1 MKWKFE
7 NIDVIFTCNEDDF
20 ERTSNYSR
28 NKLKTDDKII
38 IIIDNAIVHVDGSD
52 STDISTSKHSRNKIN
67 TNDRIIIID
76 GANIDGNDSTDTE
89 SDICESSEDIVDTD
103 KHKPR
108 RKATK
113 VSDMPAVLDDND
125 SIDN

>member
-7 NIDVIFTCNEDDF
+7 NIDIIFTCNEDDF

-28 NKLKTDDKII
+28 NKL
-38 IIIDNAIVHVDGSD
+38 
-52 STDISTSKHSRNKIN
+52 N
-67 TNDRIIIID
+67 TNDKIIIID

-89 SDICESSEDIVDTD
+89 SDILESSEDIVDTD

-108 RKATK
+108 RKAAK
-113 VSDMPAVLDDND
+113 MSDVPSVLDNDD

>member
-7 NIDVIFTCNEDDF
+7 NIDVVFSCNEDDF

-28 NKLKTDDKII
+28 NKLKTDD
-38 IIIDNAIVHVDGSD
+38 
-52 STDISTSKHSRNKIN
+52 
-67 TNDRIIIID
+67 RIIIID
-76 GANIDGNDSTDTE
+76 GANIDGNDSTNIE
-89 SDICESSEDIVDTD
+89 SDICESSEDIVNTD
-103 KHKPR
+103 KQKSR

-113 VSDMPAVLDDND
+113 VSDVPSVLDNDD

>member
-7 NIDVIFTCNEDDF
+7 NIDIIFTCNEDDF

-38 IIIDNAIVHVDGSD
+38 II
-52 STDISTSKHSRNKIN
+52 
-67 TNDRIIIID
+67 D
-76 GANIDGNDSTDTE
+76 GANIDGNDSTDIE
-89 SDICESSEDIVDTD
+89 SDILESSEDIVNTD

-108 RKATK
+108 RKASK
-113 VSDMPAVLDDND
+113 VSDMPSVLDNDD
-125 SIDN
+125 SIID

>member
-7 NIDVIFTCNEDDF
+7 NIDIIFSCHEDDF

-28 NKLKTDDKII
+28 NKLNTNDKII
-38 IIIDNAIVHVDGSD
+38 IIDNPIVHVDGNN
-52 STDISTSKHSRNKIN
+52 STDISTSKYSRNKIN

-76 GANIDGNDSTDTE
+76 GANIDGNDSTNPE
-89 SDICESSEDIVDTD
+89 SDICESSEDIVNID
-103 KHKPR
+103 KQKSR

-113 VSDMPAVLDDND
+113 VSDVPAVLDNDD

>member
-7 NIDVIFTCNEDDF
+7 NIDIVFSCNEDDF

-28 NKLKTDDKII
+28 NKLNTD
-38 IIIDNAIVHVDGSD
+38 
-52 STDISTSKHSRNKIN
+52 
-67 TNDRIIIID
+67 DRIIIID

-89 SDICESSEDIVDTD
+89 SDICESSEDIVNTD
-103 KHKPR
+103 KPKPR

-113 VSDMPAVLDDND
+113 VSDVPSVLDNDD

>member
-7 NIDVIFTCNEDDF
+7 NIDVIFTCHEDDF

-28 NKLKTDDKII
+28 NKLKTDD
-38 IIIDNAIVHVDGSD
+38 
-52 STDISTSKHSRNKIN
+52 
-67 TNDRIIIID
+67 RIIIID
-76 GANIDGNDSTDTE
+76 GANIDGNDSTDIE
-89 SDICESSEDIVDTD
+89 SDILESSEDIIDTD

-108 RKATK
+108 RKTSK
-113 VSDMPAVLDDND
+113 VSDMPAVLDDDD

>member
-7 NIDVIFTCNEDDF
+7 NIDIIFSCHEDDF

-28 NKLKTDDKII
+28 NKL
-38 IIIDNAIVHVDGSD
+38 
-52 STDISTSKHSRNKIN
+52 N

-76 GANIDGNDSTDTE
+76 GANIDGNDSTNPE
-89 SDICESSEDIVDTD
+89 SDILESSEDIVNTD

-108 RKATK
+108 RKAVK
-113 VSDMPAVLDDND
+113 VSDMPTILDND
-125 SIDN
+125 DSIIE